1 MRAVDFSAK
10 RHIWNDGRMTS
21 AQAQISRIPRISK
34 TPKKFKGFRAF
45 RGSNTN
51 IILRPNLTGHPSRF
65 CHVAA
70 MLSAIKIHS
79 GMLPCVLAVSASLT
93 ALLVLLAAA
102 HGQGA
107 FGLALGFFLPVG
119 LVYVSLGSLR
129 MTSSTR
135 CRRLVAS
142 ASP

>member
-107 FGLALGFFLPVG
+107 FDLGLLLPVG
-119 LVYVSLGSLR
+119 LANACGLRCLR
-129 MTSSTR
+129 MTLPTW
-135 CRRLVAS
+135 RRAS
-142 ASP
+142 VD